1 MTVKRDS
8 LWRGWCW
15 VVLLGLAFGVFRVEG
30 ADVPGNGEGEVRAW
44 EVAARFYETAAFELA
59 EEKLRGFVSEYPES
73 VHRAE
78 AYLLLA
84 ESLFRQAKVEEA
96 LALLMERREQ
106 GGVWRDRYDFWVG
119 ECLVQLARYEEAIQS
134 YRLMLEAH
142 PESERALDALVG
154 QAYALQQTGK
164 AGEAFA
170 LLSRSDGLFFRL
182 SQGQEGRSGVALGY
196 LLMGETALLTGQSAA
211 GLELLGRLPAD
222 RWPGILA
229 WQRLHLVARLQLAL
243 GKTDDAVST
252 VERLV
257 ETLRVEADPRAVPF
271 RSDAVGLAGRVYEQ
285 RGDVARAMEMF
296 ERNLELGVVEARR
309 REAASE
315 LARLSLKQGD
325 VGAALTRLEGWVGQ
339 YGGEL
344 VVFPLRVA
352 IAELTLRR
360 YFAVPAERRMEGLRS
375 LELARQG
382 LAGVTNGVE
391 GGWVGRAAFAAG
403 WCAWEESRRGDGAA
417 SVRLEESGQSFELA
431 GEALPRSVE
440 QAVAWF
446 KAGDVR
452 FLQGA
457 NERAAGHYWRVATNY
472 AELPEVRQAVGDHA
486 LYQIVRVA
494 TGAGDLASGEAA
506 MGMVLQLY
514 PQSYFGDRAVMVFGQ
529 ALGEAG
535 RPEEARR
542 LFTEFLQKFPS
553 SSLAPEL
560 GLAMARTWQ
569 QQSDWGN
576 AAAEYDRWLK
586 AHGADHPARGQAMYE
601 LAWSAHRSGDE
612 QRALEGFQAFL
623 ERFPRHALAPAALH
637 WVADYHFRRGMYD
650 LAEGEY
656 QQIYLNTNWPSS
668 ELKVRAWMMAGRSAY
683 RQSNYKDARGY
694 FTDLINRVG
703 TNAPAGVLPEA
714 YFALGDSFRLGAD
727 ADKILEGFAEAIKAY
742 SKIPQNHPESPL
754 VPLAWGEIGNCH
766 FQLATADA
774 KQYDMA
780 VAAYTNAMAVT
791 AAVPVRSQAE
801 VGLAMCLEAKA
812 LLPGATNRSGMQ
824 VRALEHYL
832 RVTEG
837 GNLQAGEEADV
848 LWVERAGAAGAT
860 LAEQMKRWEVA
871 ERLYDRLIELVPV
884 MRQKYEARRDRVRQ
898 AKLAPG

>member
-1 MTVKRDS
+1 M
-8 LWRGWCW
+8 WRVWCCL
-15 VVLLGLAFGVFRVEG
+15 VLLAIGFGVLRVEAG
-30 ADVPGNGEGEVRAW
+30 EAAGNGEGEVRAW

-59 EEKLRGFVSEYPES
+59 EERLRVFVGEYPDS
-73 VHRAE
+73 VHLAE
-78 AYLLLA
+78 AHLLLA
-84 ESLFRQAKVEEA
+84 ESCFRQGKVDEA
-96 LALLMERREQ
+96 LALLTDRREAA
-106 GGVWRDRYDFWVG
+106 GIWRDRYDFWVG
-119 ECLVQLARYEEAIQS
+119 ECLVQLRRYEEAIVA
-134 YRLMLEAH
+134 YGAMLEAH
-142 PESERALDALVG
+142 PDSERALDALVG
-154 QAYALQQTGK
+154 QAYALQQVGK

-182 SQGQEGRSGVALGY
+182 SQGQEDRSGVALGY

-211 GLELLGRLPAD
+211 GLELLGRLPVD

-243 GKTDDAVST
+243 GKTDEAVLT

-257 ETLRVEADPRAVPF
+257 GTLTAEADPRAAAF
-271 RSDAVGLAGRVYEQ
+271 GADAVGLAGRVYEQ
-285 RGDVARAMEMF
+285 KGDGARAMEMF
-296 ERNLELGVVEARR
+296 GRNLEPGVVEARR

-315 LARLSLKQGD
+315 LARLSLKEGD
-325 VGAALTRLEGWVGQ
+325 LEASLSRLEGWVGR
-339 YGGEL
+339 YGGEP

-360 YFAVPAERRMEGLRS
+360 YFAVPADRRLEGLRF
-375 LELARQG
+375 LEQARQG
-382 LAGVTNGVE
+382 LVGVTNEVE
-391 GGWVGRAAFAAG
+391 GWGARAAFAMG
-403 WCAWEESRRGDGAA
+403 WCAWEESRRGDGGAA
-417 SVRLEESGQSFELA
+417 ARLEEAGQSFELA
-431 GEALPRSVE
+431 GIGLPRSVE

-452 FLQGA
+452 FLQGQ
-457 NERAAGHYWRVATNY
+457 NERAAVHYWRVATNY

-486 LYQIVRVA
+486 LYQIVRVS
-494 TGAGDLASGEAA
+494 TGLGDLEAGEAA

-535 RPEEARR
+535 RPEDARK

-569 QQSDWGN
+569 QEGDWAN

-612 QRALEGFQAFL
+612 GRALEGFQGFL
-623 ERFPRHALAPAALH
+623 ERFPKHALAPAALH

-656 QQIYLNTNWPSS
+656 QQIYMNTNWPSS
-668 ELKVRAWMMAGRSAY
+668 ELKLRAWMMAGRSAY

-703 TNAPAGVLPEA
+703 TNAPAGLLPEA

-727 ADKILEGFAEAIKAY
+727 ADKILEGFGEAIKAY
-742 SKIPQNHPESPL
+742 TKIPQNHPESSL

-766 FQLATADA
+766 FQLATVDV

-780 VAAYTNAMAVT
+780 VAAYTNAMVMT
-791 AAVPVRSQAE
+791 AAVAVRSQAE

-848 LWVERAGAAGAT
+848 LWVERAGGAGAA

-871 ERLYDRLIELVPV
+871 ERLYDRLVELVPV
-884 MRQKYEARRDRVRQ
+884 MRAKYEARRERARQ
-898 AKLAPG
+898 ARLGSG